1 MANPDQTRWLEFWR
15 KLGVKSDPTHYFAD
29 LKARYSE
36 PHRAYHNWTHVLDCL
51 DEFKTA
57 QVIAEDAAAVEMAIW
72 YHDVVYDSKAK
83 NNEEQSAEL
92 AAKVCDE
99 VGIAESRKRKV
110 KNLILATKKH
120 EATEGDAAI
129 VVDVDLSILGRD
141 PIRFRD
147 YENQIREEYNWVSD
161 EAFASGRVSVLE
173 GFLARPVIYSTEFFR
188 DKYEQQARENLISSI
203 QSLRSHCPTAFT

>member
-36 PHRAYHNWTHVLDCL
+36 SHRAYHNWTHVLDCL